1 MNPHLENLFSS
12 FHHDLRSAMAVLVGH
27 AEHLIEKKAGP
38 LTPEQEDSVEAILL
52 NSRRVALM
60 ADNLA
65 QALREGGPLPVSKEP
80 VDLRELAERS
90 VRSFALRAKEEGI
103 ELNLRCEGEDLWV
116 LGSETLLGRLLD
128 NLVSNALKYTQ
139 KKGEVTVSLVADKD
153 SLTLAVEDTGIGIAP
168 EELPRVFDRSYR
180 TSEGKAQSPEG
191 LGLGLFICKEI
202 AEAHGARIE
211 AKSTLGRGSS
221 FRVVFPD

>member
-1 MNPHLENLFSS
+1 MTSLEHLFAA
-12 FHHDLRSAMAVLVGH
+12 FHHDLRSAMSVLAGH
-27 AEHLIEKKAGP
+27 AEHLIEKNAGP
-38 LTPEQEDSVEAILL
+38 LTPEQEDSLRAILL
-52 NSRRVALM
+52 NSKRVTLM

-65 QALREGGPLPVSKEP
+65 QAFREGGPLPVAKEP
-80 VDLRELAERS
+80 VDLGELADRS
-90 VRSFALRAKEEGI
+90 VRSFILRAREEGI
-103 ELNLRCEGEDLWV
+103 ELKLSCEGEDLWV

-139 KKGEVTVSLVADKD
+139 KGGTVCVRITAGED
-153 SLTLAVEDTGIGIAP
+153 SVTLAVEDTGIGIAP
-168 EELPRVFDRSYR
+168 GDLPRVFDRSYR

-211 AKSTLGRGSS
+211 AESIQGRGSS